1 MAELFET
8 LMLICFGLSW
18 PISVAKSYRSRTA
31 KGKSILFQYA
41 ILLGYICGICG
52 KFISHNVNYVLI
64 LYFINLIMVSI
75 DTFLYYRNRRLD
87 RIRDQE
93 EVIIVENISA

>member
-1 MAELFET
+1 MEELFET
-8 LMLICFGLSW
+8 LMLIFFGLSW
-18 PISVAKSYRSRTA
+18 PISVIKSYRSRTA

-52 KFISHNVNYVLI
+52 KFVSHNVNYVLI
-64 LYFINLIMVSI
+64 LYFINLIMVGI

-87 RIRDQE
+87 RVRDRE
-93 EVIIVENISA
+93 EVLIVENL